1 MCRKRKIVSKVF
13 CVAHHLLI
21 LLRLDT
27 HSLVYCRKP
36 TSFDL
41 SAFTLALENLGIF
54 DKLLVDIK
62 KGEIIMANIYDLI
75 VIGGGPGGYLAAERA
90 AHAGLKTLL
99 FEKNSLGGVCLNEG
113 CIPSKALL
121 NSAKTYLHAKH
132 SDAYGVSCENVTI
145 DQAKVIARKRK
156 VVKTLVSGVGAKMKA
171 NKVTVVKEE
180 ATIDGKSTEGF
191 TVKSA
196 SGSYIGKN
204 LIIATGSSAA
214 VPPIPGVKENL
225 GDFVCTNREVLEL
238 TEIPEKFTVIGGG
251 VIGLEMAAY
260 YAAVGAKVTVVEMLD
275 HIAGPT
281 DREISTRLQKELE
294 ALGIKFLLGH
304 ACEQIEKG
312 AVYVKSPEGQSL
324 SIPADKVLLSIGRR
338 ANYMNLG
345 LDTIGVET
353 DRPGIRTD
361 PMCRTNVE
369 GVYAIG
375 DVNGHHMLAHT
386 AYREAEVAVNTIL
399 GKKDYMRY
407 NANPSVIYTM
417 PEVASV
423 GKTEEECKEKG
434 IDFEVRKLSMMF
446 SGRFVAENEGADGLC
461 KIIVDKKKRTVLG
474 VHLIGTYAGE
484 MIWGAAEMLE
494 AQLRVSDARQIIFPH
509 PTVSEI
515 IREVLWE
522 FPET

>member
-1 MCRKRKIVSKVF
+1 MS
-13 CVAHHLLI
+13 
-21 LLRLDT
+21 
-27 HSLVYCRKP
+27 
-36 TSFDL
+36 
-41 SAFTLALENLGIF
+41 N
-54 DKLLVDIK
+54 
-62 KGEIIMANIYDLI
+62 MYDL
-75 VIGGGPGGYLAAERA
+75 VVLGGGPGGYLAAERA

-99 FEKNSLGGVCLNEG
+99 LEKRSLGGVCLNEG

-121 NSAKTYLHAKH
+121 NSAKTFEHARH
-132 SDAYGVSCENVTI
+132 AAAYGVTCGDVKI
-145 DQAKVIARKRK
+145 DQAAVVARKAK
-156 VVKTLVSGVGAKMKA
+156 VVRTLVSGVKAKMKA
-171 NKVTVVKEE
+171 HGVTVVMEE
-180 ATIDGKSTEGF
+180 GKIAGKTAEGF
-191 TVKSA
+191 QITAAGQNYV
-196 SGSYIGKN
+196 GKK

-225 GDFVCTNREVLEL
+225 GDFVMTNREVLDL

-260 YAAVGAKVTVVEMLD
+260 YASVGSQVTVVEMLD

-281 DREISTRLQKELE
+281 DREISNRLQKELE
-294 ALGIKFLLGH
+294 AKGVVFLLGH
-304 ACEQIEKG
+304 ACEKIEKG
-312 AVYVKSPEGQSL
+312 AVHVKAPDGTTKT
-324 SIPADKVLLSIGRR
+324 IVADKVLLSIGRR
-338 ANYMNLG
+338 ANYNDIG
-345 LDTIGVET
+345 LETIGVAT
-353 DRPGIRTD
+353 NRPGIITD
-361 PMCRTNVE
+361 PMCRTNVAD
-369 GVYAIG
+369 VYAIG

-386 AYREAEVAVNTIL
+386 AYREAEVAVNNIL

-407 NANPSVIYTM
+407 HANPSVIYTM

-434 IDFEVRKLSMMF
+434 IAYEVKKLSMMY

-461 KIIVDKKKRTVLG
+461 KIIVDKEKRTVLG

-494 AQLRVSDARQIIFPH
+494 MQMRVTDARQIIFPH

-522 FPET
+522 FKD

>member
-1 MCRKRKIVSKVF
+1 ME
-13 CVAHHLLI
+13 L
-21 LLRLDT
+21 
-27 HSLVYCRKP
+27 
-36 TSFDL
+36 
-41 SAFTLALENLGIF
+41 
-54 DKLLVDIK
+54 
-62 KGEIIMANIYDLI
+62 YDLI

-132 SDAYGVSCENVTI
+132 ASMYGVNTENVTV
-145 DQAKVIARKRK
+145 DQAKVIERKRK
-156 VVKTLVSGVGAKMKA
+156 VVKTLVSGVGAKMRQH
-171 NKVTVVKEE
+171 KVVVVKEE
-180 ATIDGKSTEGF
+180 ATIDGKCADGF
-191 TVKSA
+191 KIKSA
-196 SGSYIGKN
+196 SGTYTGKK

-225 GDFVCTNREVLEL
+225 GNFVCTNREVLEL
-238 TEIPEKFTVIGGG
+238 TQIPEKFTVIGGG

-260 YAAVGAKVTVVEMLD
+260 YAAVGSKVTVVEMLD

-294 ALGIKFLLGH
+294 AMGITFLLGH
-304 ACEQIEKG
+304 ACEKVEPGK
-312 AVYVKSPEGQSL
+312 VYVKAPDGTQKVIE
-324 SIPADKVLLSIGRR
+324 ANKVLLSIGRR
-338 ANYMNLG
+338 ANYMNIG
-345 LDTIGVET
+345 LETIGVKT
-353 DRPGIRTD
+353 DRPGIVTD
-361 PMCRTNVE
+361 AMCRTNVPD
-369 GVYAIG
+369 VYAIG

-407 NANPSVIYTM
+407 HANPSVIYTM

-423 GKTEEECKEKG
+423 GKTEEDCKAQGVEY
-434 IDFEVRKLSMMF
+434 EVKKLSMMY

-461 KIIVDKKKRTVLG
+461 KIIVDKKTRLILG
-474 VHLIGTYAGE
+474 IHLIGAYAGE
-484 MIWGAAEMLE
+484 MIWGGAQMLE
-494 AQLRVSDARQIIFPH
+494 TQLRVNDARQIIFPH

-515 IREVLWE
+515 VREVLWE
-522 FPET
+522 FPDK

>member
-1 MCRKRKIVSKVF
+1 ME
-13 CVAHHLLI
+13 L
-21 LLRLDT
+21 
-27 HSLVYCRKP
+27 
-36 TSFDL
+36 
-41 SAFTLALENLGIF
+41 
-54 DKLLVDIK
+54 
-62 KGEIIMANIYDLI
+62 YDLI
-75 VIGGGPGGYLAAERA
+75 VIGGGPGGYLAAGRA

-132 SDAYGVSCENVTI
+132 ASMYGVNTENVTV
-145 DQAKVIARKRK
+145 DQAKVIERKRK
-156 VVKTLVSGVGAKMKA
+156 VVKTLVSGIGAKMRQH
-171 NKVTVVKEE
+171 KVVVVKEE
-180 ATIDGKSTEGF
+180 ATIDGKCADGF
-191 TVKSA
+191 KIKSA
-196 SGSYIGKN
+196 SGTYTGKK

-214 VPPIPGVKENL
+214 VPPVPGVRENL

-238 TEIPEKFTVIGGG
+238 TQIPEQFTVIGGG

-260 YAAVGAKVTVVEMLD
+260 YAAVGSKVTVVEMLD

-294 ALGIKFLLGH
+294 AMGITFLLGH
-304 ACEQIEKG
+304 ACEKVEPGK
-312 AVYVKSPEGQSL
+312 VYVKAPDGTQKVIE
-324 SIPADKVLLSIGRR
+324 ANKVLLSIGRR
-338 ANYMNLG
+338 ANYMNIG
-345 LDTIGVET
+345 LETIGVQA
-353 DRPGIRTD
+353 DRPGIVTD
-361 PMCRTNVE
+361 AMCRTNVPD
-369 GVYAIG
+369 VYAIG

-407 NANPSVIYTM
+407 HANPSVIYTM

-423 GKTEEECKEKG
+423 GKTEEDCKAQGVEYELK
-434 IDFEVRKLSMMF
+434 KLSMMY

-461 KIIVDKKKRTVLG
+461 KIIVDKKTRLILG
-474 VHLIGTYAGE
+474 VHLIGAYAGE
-484 MIWGAAEMLE
+484 MIWGGAQMLE
-494 AQLRVSDARQIIFPH
+494 TQFRVTDGRQIIFPH

-522 FPET
+522 FPDK